1 MFIYEKKVENKNK
14 LFRTK
19 SNVPTEADDKLT
31 YVDGAGEEVTNIE
44 DYKFI
49 YSKGKKLFAGKS
61 KRQIPDKSDLAMT
74 VWAGEDCVLGDPEDA
89 PEPEPEL
96 KINWFSAI
104 DSFIPGESLAGYSLD
119 YPSYRVTTITPV
131 AGNKLKIILDEEEYI
146 CTDIKQESNT
156 GLWYVGADLTFTEPT
171 RARPIDSSW
180 YIDFTD
186 YPFVLVADFNGTL
199 VCITK
204 TAGEHKISAQIL
216 SIDQPV
222 LTLNITTIYPP
233 AQYGHLE
240 YFTIEDDQIKYKTA
254 QIDEIGQYK
263 FKSVNQ
269 CYYDRETGTLD
280 FAGVIYIVHNSDGEV
295 TSNSEYY
302 KYNEGNTGFYINKD
316 IEADG
321 YIYAGK

>member
-19 SNVPTEADDKLT
+19 SNVPTEADDELT
-31 YVDGAGEEVTNIE
+31 YVDGTGEEVTDIE

-61 KRQIPDKSDLAMT
+61 KRQIPEKSDLTMT
-74 VWAGEDCVLGDPEDA
+74 VWAGEDCVLGDPEDS
-89 PEPEPEL
+89 PEPEL
-96 KINWFSAI
+96 EINWFSAV
-104 DSFIPGESLAGYSLD
+104 DSFIPGESLANYNLD
-119 YPSYRVTTITPV
+119 YPSYRVTSIAPV

-146 CTDIKQESNT
+146 CTDIKQESHT

-171 RARPIDSSW
+171 RVRPIDSPW
-180 YIDFTD
+180 HIDFTN
-186 YPFVLVADFNGTL
+186 YPFTLVADFNGTL

-222 LTLNITTIYPP
+222 LTLNITAIDPP
-233 AQYGHLE
+233 AQYGQLE

-254 QIDEIGQYK
+254 HIDKIGQYK
-263 FKSVNQ
+263 FKAVNQ
-269 CYYDRETGTLD
+269 CYYDRELGILD

-302 KYNEGNTGFYINKD
+302 KYNDGNTGFFINNN